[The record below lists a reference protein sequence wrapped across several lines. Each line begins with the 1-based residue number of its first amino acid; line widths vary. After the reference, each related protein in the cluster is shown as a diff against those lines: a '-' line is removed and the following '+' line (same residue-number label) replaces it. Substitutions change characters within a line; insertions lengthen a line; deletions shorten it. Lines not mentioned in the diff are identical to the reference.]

1 MFKPNPPSRKTYD
14 SLTCSGG
21 GGVEEGLVLW
31 RGRGEEGLVLWR
43 GKVGGGRLLLTG
55 IKPNITVSA
64 DVVHFLHGWGG
75 GLGLLTVGVI
85 HHVLVGHL
93 PRVLGH

>member
-14 SLTCSGG
+14 SLTCNGG
-21 GGVEEGLVLW
+21 GGFEEGLVLW
-31 RGRGEEGLVLWR
+31 RGR
-43 GKVGGGRLLLTG
+43 GGRLLLTG

-75 GLGLLTVGVI
+75 GLGLLTVGVV

>member
-1 MFKPNPPSRKTYD
+1 M
-14 SLTCSGG
+14 
-21 GGVEEGLVLW
+21 EGEG
-31 RGRGEEGLVLWR
+31 GRGFSPVEGE
-43 GKVGGGRLLLTG
+43 GGGGRLLLTG

>member
-14 SLTCSGG
+14 SLTCNE
-21 GGVEEGLVLW
+21 GGVEEGLVPW
-31 RGRGEEGLVLWR
+31 RGR
-43 GKVGGGRLLLTG
+43 GGRLLLTG

-64 DVVHFLHGWGG
+64 DVVHFLHGWGS

>member
-1 MFKPNPPSRKTYD
+1 M
-14 SLTCSGG
+14 
-21 GGVEEGLVLW
+21 EG
-31 RGRGEEGLVLWR
+31 E
-43 GKVGGGRLLLTG
+43 GGRLLLTG

-75 GLGLLTVGVI
+75 GLGLLTVGVV